1 LRWLRANPEGV
12 VPGLEA
18 KDLRLDVLELT
29 PGRTAAE
36 EHERALIRKVPKDWA
51 TRLEVG
57 DRVLF
62 YVFDGDQP
70 RAEVGFEVAAVDQGF
85 ATLQRGAEQRI
96 VGLWLLTRDTSTA
109 GPAMAVPEAD
119 VWLVDLGRTLG
130 VGEFGAS
137 RAAVAAAV
145 KRYLGE
151 NGLSVRTRVERG
163 AWISS
168 ISLEP
173 ASARFGSN
181 ARHQLQALLPG
192 VVVSEDRATF
202 EPSRK
207 EAAAF
212 DPMADYQGKGGGI
225 LLPAAAVPRFAM
237 ILAGAMRAEGQVLS
251 RLGEELLVVPA
262 TAAPGAAPAGG
273 VPRGVAAG
281 GCVDMELT
289 VEGVGLVK
297 VQCGQAGRRDVW
309 HNLWV
314 AGTRYGFNGG
324 RWARGMVPP
333 AAVLGALRER
343 GIRAFG

>member
-1 LRWLRANPEGV
+1 MVMRR
-12 VPGLEA
+12 
-18 KDLRLDVLELT
+18 
-29 PGRTAAE
+29 
-36 EHERALIRKVPKDWA
+36 
-51 TRLEVG
+51 
-57 DRVLF
+57 RV
-62 YVFDGDQP
+62 
-70 RAEVGFEVAAVDQGF
+70 R
-85 ATLQRGAEQRI
+85 
-96 VGLWLLTRDTSTA
+96 RDTSTA
-109 GPAMAVPEAD
+109 GPAMTVPEAD
-119 VWLVDLGRTLG
+119 VWLVDLGRSLG

-225 LLPAAAVPRFAM
+225 LLPAAAAPRFAA
-237 ILAGAMRAEGQVLS
+237 ILAGAMRAEGQALS
-251 RLGEELLVVPA
+251 RLGEELLAPVAMPAAASSTVPQ
-262 TAAPGAAPAGG
+262 
-273 VPRGVAAG
+273 GVAAG